1 MNYITNR
8 ESAYPNRINIP
19 IADEDANVTFLHYF
33 QRSIKVIK

>member
-19 IADEDANVTFLHYF
+19 IADEDANVADLKF
-33 QRSIKVIK
+33 

>member
-19 IADEDANVTFLHYF
+19 IADEDANVTFYTIS
-33 QRSIKVIK
+33 REV

>member
-19 IADEDANVTFLHYF
+19 IADEDA
-33 QRSIKVIK
+33 RSIKVIK